1 MIVDCQGNTKRGVVI
16 ATVLM
21 TLSVI
26 CFTGSY
32 LANSEFHDD
41 WVERDGVVS
50 VVATA
55 QLGNKAYLAL
65 RNSSTAL
72 ECVTPSE
79 CTGTRTWRSRHL
91 PAPLRSVDQHH
102 QVRQEGMT
110 PHLSPITR
118 RLKSAG
124 NFNFT

>member
-50 VVATA
+50 VVTTA
-55 QLGNKAYLAL
+55 QLGNKAYLVL

-79 CTGTRTWRSRHL
+79 CTVLEPGDHVTFLRRY
-91 PAPLRSVDQHH
+91 APLINTIKYVKK
-102 QVRQEGMT
+102 E
-110 PHLSPITR
+110 
-118 RLKSAG
+118 
-124 NFNFT
+124 